1 MTSTNRAPRG
11 LSPVGRK
18 LWTDVTGDYELEAH
32 ELLLLLN
39 CAQTADVVAALQAQ
53 VDADGGP
60 VLPVE
65 LGGKPHPCLAELRQ
79 ERVLLARLLTA
90 LRVPIGDEDAR
101 SQRRGIRGVYTLG
114 RFDAS

>member
-1 MTSTNRAPRG
+1 MPDDEVLQVGGRAVKVTNPG
-11 LSPVGRK
+11 KVFFP
-18 LWTDVTGDYELEAH
+18 
-32 ELLLLLN
+32 
-39 CAQTADVVAALQAQ
+39 
-53 VDADGGP
+53 DADGGP